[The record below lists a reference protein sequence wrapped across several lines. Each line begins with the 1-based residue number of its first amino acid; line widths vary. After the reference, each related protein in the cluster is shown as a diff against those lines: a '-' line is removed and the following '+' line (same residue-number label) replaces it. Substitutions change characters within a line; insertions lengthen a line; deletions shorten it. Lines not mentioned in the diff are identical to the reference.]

1 MNSGVLARLL
11 LGFIF
16 IIALGCSKQNRE
28 VEQNLSTL
36 PPVDTPEATPANR
49 EDAAPTGAAKSSDT
63 PLLLPTTFPV
73 TTVSGWRILGNEKT
87 GLQLTVPPDWVNLTG
102 AIDTAV
108 ATNQLG
114 LIVLLTADS
123 EQTGSNLLGGKPL
136 ESGAYA
142 AGLISRLDLPPNTP
156 QTALT
161 RLITELNLTLANGAP
176 PVPVTIIN
184 AAGGQIP
191 GAYVDLIGS
200 PLPFSQSNATELRTR
215 LYLFTSA
222 LGGAVGQQTQALFLL
237 TAPAASWEQ
246 YAAEFAQMADSL
258 IIHNIYN
265 NYVLSDGSANV
276 VGSLGEQD
284 MVNGRL
290 EADVKDVWTFRLE
303 EPRYATISITPE
315 DKALD
320 FTWTLYSPTGQ
331 TIAAVDNGYAGD
343 AEVMTDQLLTDT
355 GLYVIEIGEFFN
367 ASGGYTMSLTLAREP
382 LFGGGGEIQ
391 IGQTLESTLAPK
403 AVHNWI
409 FTGSAGELLTAV
421 LTPQDQFDAVLELYG
436 PDGRQLI
443 NLDEGYSGDAELFS
457 GVELPL
463 TGQYTLVVSSFAGNG
478 GRYALSLDVGGDNTA
493 NFYDAGDLAYGERQ
507 QETFQPYE
515 AHVWFFTGQAGD
527 NIAVQVTPLDDN
539 LDLDVW
545 LLDAEAN
552 RLAAQ
557 DAAQS
562 GGAET
567 VTFTLA
573 QDGQYLV
580 FIREVFGNAG
590 PYEVVLEIGD

>member
-1 MNSGVLARLL
+1 MNSGILTRLL
-11 LGFIF
+11 LGFILVF
-16 IIALGCSKQNRE
+16 ALGCSRQDRE
-28 VEQNLSTL
+28 TEQEPAAL
-36 PPVDTPEATPANR
+36 PPGNTP
-49 EDAAPTGAAKSSDT
+49 DAAPGKETAAPPKAT
-63 PLLLPTTFPV
+63 NPVNALPTGLPATA
-73 TTVSGWRILGNEKT
+73 VSGWRILGSEKT

-123 EQTGSNLLGGKPL
+123 EQTGSRLLAGEPL

-142 AGLISRLDLPPNTP
+142 AALISRLDLPPNTP
-156 QTALT
+156 QTTLA
-161 RLITELNLTLANGAP
+161 RLVAEFNLTPANGD
-176 PVPVTIIN
+176 PVPVIISN

-200 PLPFSQSNATELRTR
+200 PLPLSQSNAPELRTR

-222 LGGAVGQQTQALFLL
+222 LGGAVGQQTQAMFLL
-237 TAPAASWEQ
+237 TAPAAAWEQ
-246 YAAEFAQMADSL
+246 YAAEFARMADSL
-258 IIHNIYN
+258 IMHNIYN
-265 NYVLSDGSANV
+265 KYILSDGSANV

-303 EPRYATISITPE
+303 EPRYATISVTPE

-367 ASGGYTMSLTLAREP
+367 APGGYTMSLTLAREP

-421 LTPQDQFDAVLELYG
+421 LTPQDQFDAILELYG

-443 NLDEGYSGDAELFS
+443 SLDEGYSGDAELFS

-463 TGQYTLVVSSFAGNG
+463 TGQYTLVVSSFAGDG
-478 GRYALSLDVGGDNTA
+478 GRYALSLDAGGDDTA

-545 LLDAEAN
+545 LLDAAAN

-567 VTFTLA
+567 MTFTLA
-573 QDGQYLV
+573 QDGQYLI

-590 PYEVVLEIGD
+590 PYEVALEIED

>member
-11 LGFIF
+11 LGFILIF
-16 IIALGCSKQNRE
+16 ALGCSKQNRE
-28 VEQNLSTL
+28 VEQELATL
-36 PPVDTPEATPANR
+36 PPGNTPDATPAIR
-49 EDAAPTGAAKSSDT
+49 EETAAPPETTDPTNA
-63 PLLLPTTFPV
+63 LPPGLPATA
-73 TTVSGWRILGNEKT
+73 VSGWRILGNEKT

-156 QTALT
+156 QTALA
-161 RLITELNLTLANGAP
+161 RLAAELNLTLANGG
-176 PVPVTIIN
+176 PVPVTITN

-200 PLPFSQSNATELRTR
+200 PLPFSQSNAAELRTR

-222 LGGAVGQQTQALFLL
+222 LGGAVGQQTQALFLF
-237 TAPAASWEQ
+237 TAPASAWEQ
-246 YAAEFAQMADSL
+246 YADEFGQMADSL

-290 EADVKDVWTFRLE
+290 EAGVKDVWTFRLE
-303 EPRYATISITPE
+303 EPRYATISVTPE
-315 DKALD
+315 EPTLD

-367 ASGGYTMSLTLAREP
+367 APGGYTMSLTLAREP
-382 LFGGGGEIQ
+382 LFGGGGKIQ
-391 IGQTLESTLAPK
+391 IGQTLESTLAPN
-403 AVHNWI
+403 ATHNWI
-409 FTGSAGELLTAV
+409 FTGNAGELITAV
-421 LTPQDQFDAVLELYG
+421 FTPQDQFDAILQLYG
-436 PDGRQLI
+436 PDGRQIL

-493 NFYDAGDLAYGERQ
+493 NFYDAGDLAYGERK
-507 QETFQPYE
+507 QETFQRYE

-527 NIAVQVTPLDDN
+527 NVTVQVTPLDDN

-573 QDGQYLV
+573 QDGQYLI

-590 PYEVVLEIGD
+590 PYKVSLEVDD

>member
-16 IIALGCSKQNRE
+16 IFALGCSRQNRE
-28 VEQNLSTL
+28 VEQNLAPL
-36 PPVDTPEATPANR
+36 PPVNTPEAVPANR
-49 EDAAPTGAAKSSDT
+49 EEAVPAGTANSGNAPPPT
-63 PLLLPTTFPV
+63 PFPA
-73 TTVSGWRILGNEKT
+73 TAVSGWRILGNEKT
-87 GLQLTVPPDWVNLTG
+87 GLQLAAPPDWVNLTG

-123 EQTGSNLLGGKPL
+123 EQTGGSLLGGKPL

-142 AGLISRLDLPPNTP
+142 AGLISRLDLPPTTP
-156 QTALT
+156 QAALS
-161 RLITELNLTLANGAP
+161 RLVAEFNLAPANSAP
-176 PVPVTIIN
+176 PIAVTVAN

-200 PLPFSQSNATELRTR
+200 PLPFSQSNAAELRTR

-222 LGGAVGQQTQALFLL
+222 LGGAVGRQTQALFLF
-237 TAPAASWEQ
+237 TAPAAQWAQ
-246 YAAEFAQMADSL
+246 YAAEFEQMADSL
-258 IIHNIYN
+258 VIHNIYN

-276 VGSLGEQD
+276 VGRLGERD

-290 EADVKDVWTFRLE
+290 EAGVKDVWTFRLE
-303 EPRYATISITPE
+303 EPRYATISVTPE

-320 FTWTLYSPTGQ
+320 FTWTLYSPAGQ
-331 TIAAVDNGYAGD
+331 TIAAIDNGYAGD

-355 GLYVIEIGEFFN
+355 GLYVVEIGEFFN
-367 ASGGYTMSLTLAREP
+367 APGGYTMSLTLAKEP

-391 IGQTLESTLAPK
+391 IGQTLESALAPK

-409 FTGSAGELLTAV
+409 FTGSAGELITAV
-421 LTPQDQFDAVLELYG
+421 LTPQDQFDAILQLYG

-478 GRYALSLDVGGDNTA
+478 GRYALSLDAGGDNTA
-493 NFYDAGDLAYGERQ
+493 NFYDAGDLAYGERK

-515 AHVWFFTGQAGD
+515 AHVWFFTGRAGD
-527 NIAVQVTPLDDN
+527 NIAVQAAPLDDN

-545 LLDAEAN
+545 LLDAAAN

-557 DAAQS
+557 DAAQA

-567 VTFTLA
+567 VAFTLT
-573 QDGQYLV
+573 QDGQYLI
-580 FIREVFGNAG
+580 FIREVFGSAG
-590 PYEVVLEIGD
+590 PYEVSLEKR